1 MPSGTFG
8 LALRT
13 FKMVLRSFDL
23 ANLGGFLAF
32 WNWSARLAGGRH
44 PSPQCIRMKD
54 TIGKQPAGV
63 RWEAA
68 AGALLGLTGLVVQFY
83 VSFSARQLP
92 ALETIIRFFSYFTI
106 LTNTLV
112 TAYFLARSVA
122 PDSKAGR
129 FARQPEVGTA
139 LTVYILVV
147 GLVYQAVLRGLVP
160 LAGWGILADNI
171 IHGLV
176 PLYMLG
182 FWLLFVAGQ
191 AVPLRTLPFWLLY
204 PAAYLAYTLLRG
216 PSAGFYPYP
225 FVDVAA
231 LGYGPVL
238 RNCLVV
244 LLVMLGLSVVL
255 GAFANWRHRRS
266 SAR

>member
-1 MPSGTFG
+1 MKET
-8 LALRT
+8 
-13 FKMVLRSFDL
+13 
-23 ANLGGFLAF
+23 
-32 WNWSARLAGGRH
+32 AR
-44 PSPQCIRMKD
+44 
-54 TIGKQPAGV
+54 KQAAGV
-63 RWEAA
+63 RGPAA
-68 AGALLGLTGLVVQFY
+68 AGALLGLTGLAAQFY
-83 VSFSARQLP
+83 VTFSSRQLP
-92 ALETIIRFFSYFTI
+92 PLETVVRFFSFFTI

-112 TAYFLARSVA
+112 TLYFLVRSVA
-122 PDSKAGR
+122 PGSKTGEWA
-129 FARQPEVGTA
+129 ARPEVGTA

-147 GLVYQAVLRGLVP
+147 GVVYQTVLRGLVP

-238 RNCLVV
+238 RNCLLV
-244 LLVMLGLSVVL
+244 LLVMLTFSVLL
-255 GAFANWRHRRS
+255 GAFSNWRHRRS
-266 SAR
+266 SVQS

>member
-1 MPSGTFG
+1 MGV
-8 LALRT
+8 
-13 FKMVLRSFDL
+13 M
-23 ANLGGFLAF
+23 
-32 WNWSARLAGGRH
+32 W
-44 PSPQCIRMKD
+44 
-54 TIGKQPAGV
+54 PA
-63 RWEAA
+63 AM
-68 AGALLGLTGLVVQFY
+68 GALLGLAGLIVQFY
-83 VSFSARQLP
+83 VTFSTRQLP
-92 ALETIIRFFSYFTI
+92 LLETVVRFFSFFTI

-112 TAYFLARSVA
+112 TAYFLVRSVA
-122 PDSKAGR
+122 PDSKAGAWA
-129 FARQPEVGTA
+129 ARPEVGTA

-147 GLVYQAVLRGLVP
+147 GVVYQAVLRGLVP

-204 PAAYLAYTLLRG
+204 PASYLAYTLLRG

-244 LLVMLGLSVVL
+244 LLVMLALSVVL
-255 GAFANWRHRRS
+255 GAFSNWRHRRL